1 MKINLMRLIKLKK
14 LKNIYY
20 INGQASLEFVLVIP
34 VLVLVIMIVSQL
46 GYLVYY
52 QNVLEQSAR
61 EGARIVSTTNS
72 DSLAYQRVM
81 KMCSNLDNS
90 RLKVDINS
98 SGESSRSVG
107 DIVTVNLTYNYSG
120 IFKLIN
126 LVMGNDV
133 FIKSSSS
140 ARMECY

>member
-1 MKINLMRLIKLKK
+1 MKTNLMQLIKLKK
-14 LKNIYY
+14 LKNSYD
-20 INGQASLEFVLVIP
+20 INGQASLEFILVIP
-34 VLVLVIMIVSQL
+34 ILILVVMIVSQL

-72 DSLAYQRVM
+72 DSQTYQRIM

-98 SGESSRSVG
+98 SGGSSRSVG
-107 DIVTVNLTYNYSG
+107 DIVTVSLTYNYSG

>member
-1 MKINLMRLIKLKK
+1 MKLIKLKK
-14 LKNIYY
+14 SKNIYHT
-20 INGQASLEFVLVIP
+20 NGQASLEFALVIP
-34 VLVLVIMIVSQL
+34 VLILVIIIVSQL

-72 DSLAYQRVM
+72 DSLAHQRIM

-90 RLKVDINS
+90 KLKVVISS
-98 SGESSRSVG
+98 SGGTPRSVG
-107 DIVTVNLTYNYSG
+107 DIITVNLTYNYSG
-120 IFKLIN
+120 IFRLIN

>member
-1 MKINLMRLIKLKK
+1 MKINLMKLIKLKK
-14 LKNIYY
+14 LKNNYY
-20 INGQASLEFVLVIP
+20 IDGQASLEFVLVIP

-98 SGESSRSVG
+98 SGGSPRSVG

>member
-1 MKINLMRLIKLKK
+1 MEINLMKLIKLKK
-14 LKNIYY
+14 LKNSYY
-20 INGQASLEFVLVIP
+20 TNGQASLEFVLVIP

-72 DSLAYQRVM
+72 DSLACQRVM

-98 SGESSRSVG
+98 SGGSSRSVG

>member
-1 MKINLMRLIKLKK
+1 MKINLIKAIKLKK
-14 LKNIYY
+14 LKNINYL
-20 INGQASLEFVLVIP
+20 NGQASLEFILVIP
-34 VLVLVIMIVSQL
+34 ILILVIMIVSQL

-81 KMCSNLDNS
+81 KICSNLDSS

-98 SGESSRSVG
+98 SGGSSRNVG

-126 LVMGNDV
+126 LVMGDDI

-140 ARMECY
+140 AMMECY

>member
-1 MKINLMRLIKLKK
+1 MDINLMKLVKLKK
-14 LKNIYY
+14 LKSIYY
-20 INGQASLEFVLVIP
+20 IGGQASLEFVLVIP
-34 VLVLVIMIVSQL
+34 ILILVIMIVSQL

-81 KMCSNLDNS
+81 EMCSNLDNS
-90 RLKVDINS
+90 RLKIDIDS
-98 SGESSRSVG
+98 SGGRHRNVG
-107 DIVTVNLTYNYSG
+107 DIITVSLTYSYSG

-126 LVMGNDV
+126 LVMSDDV

>member
-1 MKINLMRLIKLKK
+1 MKINLMQLIKLKK
-14 LKNIYY
+14 LKNIYS
-20 INGQASLEFVLVIP
+20 INGQASLEFALVIP
-34 VLVLVIMIVSQL
+34 ILVLVIMIVSQL

-107 DIVTVNLTYNYSG
+107 DIVTVSLTYNYSG

>member
-1 MKINLMRLIKLKK
+1 MEINLMKLIKLKK

-20 INGQASLEFVLVIP
+20 MNGQASLEFVLVIP
-34 VLVLVIMIVSQL
+34 VLILVIMIVSQL

-98 SGESSRSVG
+98 SGESSRGVG

>member
-1 MKINLMRLIKLKK
+1 MEINLMKLIKLKK
-14 LKNIYY
+14 LKNSYY
-20 INGQASLEFVLVIP
+20 IKGQASLEFVLVIP

-72 DSLAYQRVM
+72 DSLAYQRVI

-98 SGESSRSVG
+98 SGESPRSVG

-120 IFKLIN
+120 MFKLIN

>member
-1 MKINLMRLIKLKK
+1 MKINLLKLIKLKK
-14 LKNIYY
+14 LKNSYY
-20 INGQASLEFVLVIP
+20 VKGQASLEFVLVIP

-72 DSLAYQRVM
+72 DNLAYQRVM

-98 SGESSRSVG
+98 SGGNLRSVG

>member
-1 MKINLMRLIKLKK
+1 MKINLMKLIKLKK

-20 INGQASLEFVLVIP
+20 IKGQASLEFVLVIP
-34 VLVLVIMIVSQL
+34 VLILVIMIVSQL

-52 QNVLEQSAR
+52 QNILEQSAR

-72 DSLAYQRVM
+72 DSLAYQRVAN
-81 KMCSNLDNS
+81 MCSNLDNS
-90 RLKVDINS
+90 RLKVDISS
-98 SGESSRSVG
+98 SGENSRSVG
-107 DIVTVNLTYNYSG
+107 DIVTISLTYNYGG